1 MMNIIE
7 ADLTCISGDSTGW
20 SQEYISRSIDR
31 SFQKIFHHLENAR
44 STLMKTLK
52 EPQDWSSSGSDIV
65 GTTGNRSSDSSMSS
79 VSYSDSSNPSLPVFP
94 GRATRQFRS
103 HSFPALSRKEPPAP
117 RSRGSSLPTLQ
128 KTDLKKSLLNESLDP
143 LVWAPLQLSPIV
155 RGELE
160 RHISHKVSTLR
171 AQVVHLP
178 VKKSWEIRNELMNVQ
193 GVPEQG
199 LPKTQ
204 LPTLLPQRAEQ
215 NTNSSPDAPS
225 FHVHV
230 NIGVNSELSRTEV
243 SQTLTSNKQLQSAND
258 HQVLSYN
265 PVVISM
271 GTPAPINI
279 VREENALIKKDPR
292 HVLELNRDQRV
303 LGLPEQRIQPQRAQV
318 TDVELTAQVPRSAT
332 DSVKVTPVALLQVM
346 GLMGMIPESHAQVID
361 CVGFPPQPPNQAETV
376 NLTPQSSDQVIK
388 PKTVKIQQYSATESK
403 SMASRQSPVTD
414 NMKVTPAELLRIM
427 DSMGM
432 INELYPHVIKPAEI
446 APKPQYQVMESA
458 KVDILH
464 GHQEIPPE
472 DKSLGLQQS
481 VLGTVEVIPQP
492 QHKVMGTPNMTLG
505 PQNQATEHIGI
516 APGPIHENILEISS
530 SALPKAIDYTKA
542 TPVAQQTMDFMQK
555 IPPGEPH
562 ITEPRALIQTE
573 NLTTLPAQPDVLT
586 STVPRGAAESRGIP
600 PQLPS
605 TVLASSGVILLPSG
619 QSLHALK
626 VTPIVQAPPGVG
638 MIPPLQ
644 VVEPPGLIPQP
655 VAQVKEPLD
664 LPSGFQVQAGDS
676 VGMTPQ
682 HQGAEGVSSTPG
694 LSQQVMD
701 PSKFTPRHQDLDYSE
716 VSPRQSHKIP
726 ERGGT
731 SDTQP
736 QMKNSVEMTEV
747 HNQIV
752 EPVRTITAPLDQ
764 GTIPIGRS
772 QKHHVTEVVPVT
784 PLLKEMKHLGENSIP
799 QPKVMD
805 STNLSPELQNVKSE
819 HLIPDPRLRN
829 MKSVDI
835 AMALVPEKV
844 KYGPPTSRA
853 VSTDLT
859 LELHQLIMQFEK
871 LTHRPQLQSEES
883 VPSAPESQLQDV
895 KSGQVIVEAQLQNIQ
910 SAGLAPGPQ
919 VQSDKSV
926 HLTPGSQ
933 TQGMQ
938 RVVHSALSQE
948 LQGDTKMVELAP
960 RPSLEDKKSV
970 NLTRKP
976 YSQSTSFEKTA
987 HVPLLEDRK
996 TLLVEGRS
1004 LIPEAL
1010 VESVN
1015 LSELVPST
1023 HLCAVKSLEVNPD
1036 PSYHF
1041 LEPAELALR
1050 HQAPEERVGSD
1061 ICHQVEESVELTQS
1075 SLGMRL
1081 TPLRQTSDSME
1092 MYSPPLQETLE
1103 TRNQVVKEMEE
1114 TPESQNAIKDAL
1126 DLLPESEVQNMNSVV
1141 MAPEPHPYSD
1151 GKFLHGTLE
1160 SCSEITLRPEYKD
1173 RETIRLTLPKVDDTQ
1188 GAMIEPYSEMESL
1201 ELGLEPGVQGEKSE
1215 SLAQHLQ
1222 SGEVI
1227 GKPPVLAVETIT
1239 LTTGPKPHIKHV
1251 IPGPQLKVKLRQMD
1265 TESQLQ
1271 NEDSINVTR
1280 QSSLGE
1286 VGPEKTKP
1294 ESGPQSPSPKELI
1307 EETQP
1312 PKVKSVHFNLGPQQ
1326 LSIKSGL
1333 IPGPQLQSVRFPKF
1347 YQGGKRGNVISGP
1360 PRYGVKSDEAPSR
1373 SPVPEIRSSDCI
1385 PGPNLPEA
1393 KLQHV
1398 KPVEV
1403 NVGPCSQAVKF
1414 SDLTPEPKHQG
1425 FRCTQVIPGI
1435 HFQDRKSQGL
1445 LPEPFLPL
1453 SQEPQVED
1461 RKLVLPMEVSEF
1473 HSRKHTI
1480 PASELQ
1486 YPSMISEEVNPELRQ
1501 QDTKVSEFASRLRPQ
1516 GVKFGEQ
1523 TAGPLF
1529 HGMHFMTPELG
1540 IHNPKLAKMTPELND
1555 TKQVSFNSWP
1565 CLQNVNFFD
1574 GTSGTQSQGVTTS
1587 ELHSGP
1593 QLECV
1598 KMFEFTTQPKRQGMK
1613 PELIIQETLFEDRA
1627 YVTRNQAPSFE
1638 DEMSYKL
1645 PSGPQIPM
1653 AESVRL
1659 TPGIQLASVDHSE
1672 LVGRPEAQGIESS
1685 ESIPGQHLG
1694 HIKCVEKVTAS
1705 KQEELTPGPHLGDV
1719 KSMELRSKSERENVK
1734 AILLTPGK
1742 QAGDKEPEELPLG
1755 PNLKGLKSELLP
1767 SRPQLEDRRSAVLT
1781 LGQCPERIKST
1792 VVSPCSSQSDGT
1804 KTVKLIPGSTIQDLK
1819 TVGLARDTHVQDLNA
1834 MGLKLE
1840 PKQEESPV
1848 TFVPGKEFQDEFME
1862 VLQVPQ
1868 LQGLKPKEL
1877 TAQSQM
1883 RGRKHVI
1890 ISCLKPQSLKPVNIA
1905 KTQGI
1910 PGVKL
1915 VNLVSTQPCRGMAP
1929 TDLTLK
1935 PGQDDQITVRSP
1947 EWKGG
1952 VLDQLSKHFESE
1964 NVLSMKSG
1972 QEAKPADKKRKEI
1985 KFKVQFK
1992 DTPSFESTPKPVV
2005 HSVKPEEAQDE
2016 PQVPSM
2022 KPCQVTPGPQEH
2034 QVKVSEPML
2043 EPPFQDVK
2051 TMVLTEPHTGSTKS
2065 VRWIPISEFQSE
2077 KWVGSDLRLQ
2087 SQSAKPTELK
2097 PSTEWRGVRPS
2108 ELTVRSKIVQEEK
2121 SVGLHLEPQSQQVKT
2136 SPLALGLQKT
2146 KTLNL
2151 TSEPQPQ
2158 GIKTVDQNKDPPVG
2172 RVRSIEWIPGPEFHS
2187 MKCLGLNYGSQSQGV
2202 KSTEQKM
2209 SIQLGGVKPSE
2220 TTVRPKLQEEKSVG
2234 FNLESQ
2240 VNYTKTPELSPEPE
2254 IQKGENVTSNSEP
2267 QPQGIKTVDQN
2278 QDPSVVSVRSVQ
2290 WIPGPEFHSV
2300 KCLGLNRGSQS
2311 QGVKSTEQKP
2321 SIQLG
2326 GVKRPETTVRPKLQ
2340 GNKSADFNLEPKVQH
2355 IKTPG
2360 ASPKPELQEGENS
2373 EPQSECVKSVALHDG
2388 SEPQSDCVKSVALHH
2403 RSEPQAECVKSV
2415 AFHNGS
2421 EPQAE
2426 CVKSVA
2432 LHHGS
2437 EPQAECVKSVAFHD
2451 GSEPKVKCVKSVA
2464 LHHRS
2469 EPQAESVKSV
2479 ALHHRSEPQ
2488 AERVKSVALHHRSEP
2503 KAKCVKS
2510 VALHHGLQLENTKSV
2525 QWIPASGYQAKK
2537 SMLNLRLQSEDV
2549 TAKELNPLAQ
2559 LKNVKT
2565 SNELITG
2572 LKLQSKQLTGST
2584 PEQQSRGF
2592 KTIDFK
2598 SERQFRSMKGC
2609 DPNVRSKINNIKFT
2623 FEPRFPL
2630 EVTGSPGLNPGMQPQ
2645 EVTLGSPPGTQPQ
2658 SVTSLVFKQESQA
2671 SEANYGVLSQRAQ
2684 PQSSMELKSAKS
2696 SELALQTKPWDI
2708 KSEIN
2713 SGPQWQSA
2721 ECSDLTPETE
2731 SQNMKCVTS
2740 SQGKPFANQSV
2751 QLDCKHGSQW
2761 QGIKSN
2767 PGLRTKSQEM
2777 EIEDCESGP
2786 QLQDLKSSRTI
2797 MGIKVQDVISMGF
2810 TPGPQLQGMPS
2821 EVLTEKRV
2829 HGVKLV
2835 ESKPSSKLQ
2844 GKKPDFTPRKMFL
2857 GTKSVELDSV
2867 SPLQDLK
2874 YAEQILGMKLQDVN
2888 SMEHHVTSIKSPELV
2903 TQIKSQGIKAMD
2915 FNSGSQPQNKKPSE
2929 LAHGKKLQSME
2940 SLIVESK
2947 SPNGESVELNL
2958 CVNSSV
2964 CTPGPSLPCVNSSV
2978 CTPGPSPPCVNSS
2991 VCTPGPSPPCVNS
3004 TECNSKAHFQNV
3016 NSSACIPSQNPQCE
3030 HSNRNNLGPLL
3041 QGMHS
3046 GTTFPAAQ
3054 MMCVNSVW
3062 CSVQTHLQNV
3072 NSSACP
3078 RRQES
3083 QSANSMGYNPGPHL
3097 EAPKHQG
3104 MKFPELNP
3112 GTGIQREMPITV
3124 NPGQHLQDL
3133 RLELTPGS
3141 NIAGIAPAEYNP
3153 GPQEQCMNFSE
3164 LNPGLELQRI
3174 NLAKLGSGPQLQ
3186 NIESF
3191 AWTPGSES
3199 QYTRPVLLSPGPPF
3213 QGVKPS
3219 NLSVG
3224 AKFQEI
3230 PFLKKQFGS
3239 RQQTAQPMLTPK
3251 PQSTGVDSVEVL
3263 PTPLPEDKMF
3273 PEMSKQPLLFLPR
3286 SGNSVGLSPSP
3297 FLQNVTFGNQ
3307 IPQTNDQITEPSK
3320 VTGRP
3325 AHHLVDYA
3333 EMNTKI
3339 RYQAP
3344 KLVNYIPLP
3353 VYQEDAGSS
3362 EMMKGLGHK
3371 STETT
3376 EKSMR
3381 LTSKPTDT
3389 VTESL
3394 GMPQQPELQVPG
3406 FADLTPTLSD
3416 QKGSD
3421 ASELTP
3427 QKNYQSLETLE
3438 LLSCSWPQVK
3448 DFVQS
3453 QTQPAT
3459 GSKRMTLDLK
3469 NHATEMTGLTCKIR
3483 QGKEFLRV
3491 SSTPVNRENECVEK
3505 SPRPYPQD
3513 LEPVMGS
3520 SEKRSPRE
3528 QSVASSPRPFYHVPD
3543 SAPGITP
3550 GPQIPESV
3558 GLISKPW
3565 LQREEFLEL
3574 AAKPTNQVVGN
3585 TASVELPFE
3594 ECQTEEV
3601 GSGLPT
3607 PQKTSIEKV
3616 NATPIESLDQIIN
3629 FVTVSPKPLNQM
3641 TEPAKTQLQVPQVS
3655 KSLTVIPGPPLQ
3667 VIESVMIPEPTSQG
3681 SKYVDLTPK
3690 LHDMIVSEFAPRLW
3704 LQNVQTKKLI
3714 AEPTHQILEMI
3725 ELPGFQVIKTI
3736 LHPKPLLLIARSE
3749 ELAPGP
3755 SPQAVEPIG
3764 VATRSRT
3771 QVKDPLNLLP
3781 RPHLQDKIKPIERTL
3796 RANIQENFP
3805 ELILQQ
3811 TSPLE
3816 EPPVLTHKQRLQAGK
3831 SVGLKRDSPKVLEMD
3846 LNQGRAFQNRDSE
3859 MITSEKLQAENYF
3872 SRFLSSPPIPFISS
3886 SVKTS
3891 ELGPLQGSGMPE
3903 VSRARTMKNFNVG
3916 ILQSPES
3923 YTDTIRIRSPALPLV
3938 LPSDKT
3944 GNSVGSLYP
3953 EIWDM
3958 DFITKESTEK
3968 KQMEEFGNTLQSYS
3982 PYPLR
3987 LLPSEFQAGLGAR
4000 RNSIR
4005 SFLGRQLN
4013 IWESHVCRQRLPR
4026 KYLSNMLML
4035 GNVLG
4040 TTMERKLC
4048 SQPFLTEGATMGICQ
4063 SIQNLFGVPAELMEF
4078 SQSLLERGPRTISQT
4093 SVVKNYIQR
4102 HILGHG
4108 HEKRIPL
4115 KMWTRGSTSSIIQQ
4129 YSGTRLGLKKT
4140 NSKLSDIFQEATQ
4153 HVPVSCTGAQFFAL
4167 GKPESPFGILYSR
4180 EDPVSREPS
4189 NISQSDSQT
4198 GTSETHHSFEAS
4210 YFSQTNTELSEEL
4223 KDLKLEI
4230 AAKLLRSQIPYNVR
4244 PPSESGLVLKY
4255 PICLQ
4260 CGLFSE
4266 CGCGHKSQS
4275 AYILVYPQTHLIK
4288 TPEGRGEIQ
4297 THLGFRLHI
4306 RKRPQVSKDCG
4317 RNRADTSKNPSSSSH
4332 RKAKIYTPVS
4342 KSPTSTRDFQSGSS
4356 QSPASVPVHRRQKQ
4370 WGSHGVARKT
4380 KAKDSGHY
4388 EFCEVLSASESDS
4401 ESNQHEKW
4409 AKSRLSKTSDLKY
4422 PMKKITKE
4430 LKKQNIKL
4438 YKNSRPTEE
4447 CPSGTLTD
4455 PSRSKSIKTTQTST
4469 VSSKRQP
4476 KKSSQPRFIQRLS
4489 QGLKQAFQRAHR
4501 AMAITRQKPEDRASP
4516 DNLWSSKNLYPEEK
4530 DEDDCLTDGRG
4541 ASTPV
4546 IKQKFMG
4553 STPKKEDRSQET
4565 CDQAQ
4570 QSKQVSS
4577 LQPRPLELAKNIVS
4591 ERNVIILATPILQPL
4606 SRVLNVNSRTKKNY
4620 EFFSPESKNCSKV
4633 GAKFQVQETLVPDS
4647 LLKRTMQSHFKHEQ
4661 EQHRTYHSLSERSLR
4676 THHSPQRKPRSP
4688 SDRTLSSLSVRGCR
4702 SPSQRKDGSPS
4713 RRTPQ
4718 SISDRSPP
4726 RLSKG
4731 RGRSPSGR
4739 SQPSPSGRRP
4749 RSSSG
4754 RSPRSS
4760 TPSSPRERRGRN
4772 PSPKGWLGL
4781 YGRNQHSPPYQRC
4794 CSPSKRSHLSPI
4806 QRTWASPSEWSH
4818 STLSERPP
4826 SRRSGRTRQS
4836 SSERG
4841 YRSPSRS
4848 RLHRPSSGLH
4858 RSHSQRTHYSPSDS
4872 RSSHSERSRHLE
4884 RNQQGHHARPHHS
4897 PKGRLRHSSPKE
4909 RPRHS
4914 WSKEFL
4920 QIFT

>member
-1 MMNIIE
+1 MMNVIE
-7 ADLTCISGDSTGW
+7 ADLTCISGLSMGW
-20 SQEYISRSIDR
+20 SEEYVFSSIDR
-31 SFQKIFHHLENAR
+31 SLQQILQHLENAR
-44 STLMKTLK
+44 STLISL
-52 EPQDWSSSGSDIV
+52 QDSQDLSSSSVSDIV
-65 GTTGNRSSDSSMSS
+65 GREAIPPSCYCTSGNRSYDSS
-79 VSYSDSSNPSLPVFP
+79 VSSVSSSESAVSSSDSSNPSYLPVFP
-94 GRATRQFRS
+94 GGATWQLHS
-103 HSFPALSRKEPPAP
+103 HSLPAFSRKEPPAP
-117 RSRGSSLPTLQ
+117 RSQGSSLPTFQ
-128 KTDLKKSLLNESLDP
+128 QADLKKSDLFQNLAALPPLKTQRFFINSILENLDSSKQENTINKRKNHLAQSGLGPNSVLNESPGPP
-143 LVWAPLQLSPIV
+143 LVRAPLQLSPLV

-160 RHISHKVSTLR
+160 GHMSHKVSTLR
-171 AQVVHLP
+171 AQVMPLP
-178 VKKSWEIRNELMNVQ
+178 VKKSWEILNHFMDVQ

-215 NTNSSPDAPS
+215 NTNRSPDAPS

-243 SQTLTSNKQLQSAND
+243 SQPLTSNKQLESAND
-258 HQVLSYN
+258 RQVLSYN
-265 PVVISM
+265 PVVTSM

-279 VREENALIKKDPR
+279 VREEKALLKKDPR
-292 HVLELNRDQRV
+292 HVLELNIDQRV
-303 LGLPEQRIQPQRAQV
+303 LGLPEKRIQPQRAQV
-318 TDVELTAQVPRSAT
+318 TDMELTAQVPRSAT

-361 CVGFPPQPPNQAETV
+361 SVGFPPQPPNQAETV
-376 NLTPQSSDQVIK
+376 SLTPRPSDQ
-388 PKTVKIQQYSATESK
+388 PKTVTSLQHSATESK
-403 SMASRQSPVTD
+403 SMASRLSPVTD
-414 NMKVTPAELLRIM
+414 KMKVTPVELLRIM
-427 DSMGM
+427 DSMGL
-432 INELYPHVIKPAEI
+432 IDELYPHVIEPAAI
-446 APKPQYQVMESA
+446 APKPQYQVMESP
-458 KVDILH
+458 KVDTLH
-464 GHQEIPPE
+464 GHQAIRPE

-492 QHKVMGTPNMTLG
+492 QHKVMGTPNTTLG
-505 PQNQATEHIGI
+505 PQNQAPEHIGI
-516 APGPIHENILEISS
+516 APGPIRENILEISS

-542 TPVAQQTMDFMQK
+542 TPVAQQTMDFMQE
-555 IPPGEPH
+555 IPPGQPH
-562 ITEPRALIQTE
+562 IPEPRALIQTK
-573 NLTTLPAQPDVLT
+573 NLTPLPAQPDVLT
-586 STVPRGAAESRGIP
+586 SAVPRGAAESRGIP

-605 TVLASSGVILLPSG
+605 TALASSGVILLPAG
-619 QSLHALK
+619 QSPHALK

-644 VVEPPGLIPQP
+644 VVEPPGL
-655 VAQVKEPLD
+655 
-664 LPSGFQVQAGDS
+664 
-676 VGMTPQ
+676 TPQ
-682 HQGAEGVSSTPG
+682 
-694 LSQQVMD
+694 
-701 PSKFTPRHQDLDYSE
+701 
-716 VSPRQSHKIP
+716 
-726 ERGGT
+726 
-731 SDTQP
+731 
-736 QMKNSVEMTEV
+736 
-747 HNQIV
+747 
-752 EPVRTITAPLDQ
+752 
-764 GTIPIGRS
+764 
-772 QKHHVTEVVPVT
+772 
-784 PLLKEMKHLGENSIP
+784 
-799 QPKVMD
+799 
-805 STNLSPELQNVKSE
+805 PELQNVKSE
-819 HLIPDPRLRN
+819 PLIPDPRLRN

-835 AMALVPEKV
+835 AMDLVPEKV

-859 LELHQLIMQFEK
+859 LELHQLTMQFEE
-871 LTHRPQLQSEES
+871 LTHMPQLQGEES

-910 SAGLAPGPQ
+910 AAGLAPGPQ
-919 VQSDKSV
+919 GQSDTSV

-938 RVVHSALSQE
+938 GVVHSALSQE
-948 LQGDTKMVELAP
+948 LQGDSKMVELAP
-960 RPSLEDKKSV
+960 RPSLEDMKSV

-996 TLLVEGRS
+996 TLLLVEGRS

-1050 HQAPEERVGSD
+1050 CQAPEERVGSD

-1081 TPLRQTSDSME
+1081 IPLSQTSDSME

-1126 DLLPESEVQNMNSVV
+1126 DLLPESEVQNMNSAV
-1141 MAPEPHPYSD
+1141 MAPEPQPSD

-1160 SCSEITLRPEYKD
+1160 SCSEVTNSSEINLSLEYED
-1173 RETIRLTLPKVDDTQ
+1173 RETIRLTFPKVDDTQ
-1188 GAMIEPYSEMESL
+1188 GAMIEPYSEMGSL

-1222 SGEVI
+1222 SVEVI
-1227 GKPPVLAVETIT
+1227 GEPPVLAAEPIA
-1239 LTTGPKPHIKHV
+1239 LTTGPKPHIKDV
-1251 IPGPQLKVKLRQMD
+1251 IPGPQLEVKLRQMD

-1271 NEDSINVTR
+1271 NEESVNVTR
-1280 QSSLGE
+1280 QLSLGE

-1312 PKVKSVHFNLGPQQ
+1312 PKVKSVHLNLGPQQ

-1333 IPGPQLQSVRFPKF
+1333 IPGPQLQSVRFPTF
-1347 YQGGKRGNVISGP
+1347 YQGGKRGNFISGP
-1360 PRYGVKSDEAPSR
+1360 PRYGVKSDEALSR
-1373 SPVPEIRSSDCI
+1373 SPVPEIRSSDYI

-1403 NVGPCSQAVKF
+1403 NVGPCLQAVKF

-1445 LPEPFLPL
+1445 LPESFLPL
-1453 SQEPQVED
+1453 SQE
-1461 RKLVLPMEVSEF
+1461 
-1473 HSRKHTI
+1473 
-1480 PASELQ
+1480 
-1486 YPSMISEEVNPELRQ
+1486 
-1501 QDTKVSEFASRLRPQ
+1501 
-1516 GVKFGEQ
+1516 
-1523 TAGPLF
+1523 
-1529 HGMHFMTPELG
+1529 
-1540 IHNPKLAKMTPELND
+1540 LNAI
-1555 TKQVSFNSWP
+1555 
-1565 CLQNVNFFD
+1565 
-1574 GTSGTQSQGVTTS
+1574 
-1587 ELHSGP
+1587 
-1593 QLECV
+1593 
-1598 KMFEFTTQPKRQGMK
+1598 K
-1613 PELIIQETLFEDRA
+1613 PR
-1627 YVTRNQAPSFE
+1627 
-1638 DEMSYKL
+1638 
-1645 PSGPQIPM
+1645 
-1653 AESVRL
+1653 
-1659 TPGIQLASVDHSE
+1659 
-1672 LVGRPEAQGIESS
+1672 
-1685 ESIPGQHLG
+1685 
-1694 HIKCVEKVTAS
+1694 AS

-1719 KSMELRSKSERENVK
+1719 KSMELRSKSERGKVK

-1742 QAGDKEPEELPLG
+1742 QAGDKVPEELPRG

-1767 SRPQLEDRRSAVLT
+1767 SRPQLENRKSAVLT
-1781 LGQCPERIKST
+1781 VGQCPERIKST

-1819 TVGLARDTHVQDLNA
+1819 TVGLARDTHVQDANA

-1848 TFVPGKEFQDEFME
+1848 TFVPGIQFQDEFME

-1868 LQGLKPKEL
+1868 LQGIKPKEL

-1890 ISCLKPQSLKPVNIA
+1890 ISCLKPQSLKPVNIS

-1947 EWKGG
+1947 EWKGR

-1972 QEAKPADKKRKEI
+1972 QEAKPADKKPKEI

-2016 PQVPSM
+2016 SQVPSM

-2034 QVKVSEPML
+2034 QVNVSEPML

-2051 TMVLTEPHTGSTKS
+2051 TMVFTEPHTGSTKS
-2065 VRWIPISEFQSE
+2065 VRWIPISKFKNE

-2087 SQSAKPTELK
+2087 FQSSTPTELK
-2097 PSTEWRGVRPS
+2097 PSTKWRGVRPS
-2108 ELTVRSKIVQEEK
+2108 ELTVRSKITQEEK

-2158 GIKTVDQNKDPPVG
+2158 GIKTVDQNKDLP
-2172 RVRSIEWIPGPEFHS
+2172 
-2187 MKCLGLNYGSQSQGV
+2187 
-2202 KSTEQKM
+2202 
-2209 SIQLGGVKPSE
+2209 
-2220 TTVRPKLQEEKSVG
+2220 
-2234 FNLESQ
+2234 
-2240 VNYTKTPELSPEPE
+2240 
-2254 IQKGENVTSNSEP
+2254 
-2267 QPQGIKTVDQN
+2267 
-2278 QDPSVVSVRSVQ
+2278 
-2290 WIPGPEFHSV
+2290 
-2300 KCLGLNRGSQS
+2300 
-2311 QGVKSTEQKP
+2311 
-2321 SIQLG
+2321 
-2326 GVKRPETTVRPKLQ
+2326 
-2340 GNKSADFNLEPKVQH
+2340 
-2355 IKTPG
+2355 
-2360 ASPKPELQEGENS
+2360 
-2373 EPQSECVKSVALHDG
+2373 
-2388 SEPQSDCVKSVALHH
+2388 
-2403 RSEPQAECVKSV
+2403 
-2415 AFHNGS
+2415 
-2421 EPQAE
+2421 
-2426 CVKSVA
+2426 
-2432 LHHGS
+2432 
-2437 EPQAECVKSVAFHD
+2437 
-2451 GSEPKVKCVKSVA
+2451 
-2464 LHHRS
+2464 
-2469 EPQAESVKSV
+2469 
-2479 ALHHRSEPQ
+2479 
-2488 AERVKSVALHHRSEP
+2488 
-2503 KAKCVKS
+2503 
-2510 VALHHGLQLENTKSV
+2510 
-2525 QWIPASGYQAKK
+2525 
-2537 SMLNLRLQSEDV
+2537 
-2549 TAKELNPLAQ
+2549 
-2559 LKNVKT
+2559 
-2565 SNELITG
+2565 
-2572 LKLQSKQLTGST
+2572 
-2584 PEQQSRGF
+2584 
-2592 KTIDFK
+2592 
-2598 SERQFRSMKGC
+2598 
-2609 DPNVRSKINNIKFT
+2609 
-2623 FEPRFPL
+2623 
-2630 EVTGSPGLNPGMQPQ
+2630 
-2645 EVTLGSPPGTQPQ
+2645 SPP
-2658 SVTSLVFKQESQA
+2658 
-2671 SEANYGVLSQRAQ
+2671 
-2684 PQSSMELKSAKS
+2684 
-2696 SELALQTKPWDI
+2696 
-2708 KSEIN
+2708 
-2713 SGPQWQSA
+2713 
-2721 ECSDLTPETE
+2721 
-2731 SQNMKCVTS
+2731 
-2740 SQGKPFANQSV
+2740 
-2751 QLDCKHGSQW
+2751 
-2761 QGIKSN
+2761 
-2767 PGLRTKSQEM
+2767 
-2777 EIEDCESGP
+2777 
-2786 QLQDLKSSRTI
+2786 
-2797 MGIKVQDVISMGF
+2797 
-2810 TPGPQLQGMPS
+2810 
-2821 EVLTEKRV
+2821 
-2829 HGVKLV
+2829 
-2835 ESKPSSKLQ
+2835 
-2844 GKKPDFTPRKMFL
+2844 
-2857 GTKSVELDSV
+2857 
-2867 SPLQDLK
+2867 
-2874 YAEQILGMKLQDVN
+2874 
-2888 SMEHHVTSIKSPELV
+2888 
-2903 TQIKSQGIKAMD
+2903 
-2915 FNSGSQPQNKKPSE
+2915 
-2929 LAHGKKLQSME
+2929 
-2940 SLIVESK
+2940 
-2947 SPNGESVELNL
+2947 
-2958 CVNSSV
+2958 CVNSSI
-2964 CTPGPSLPCVNSSV
+2964 CTPGPSPPCVNSSGCTPKPSPPCVNSSV
-2978 CTPGPSPPCVNSS
+2978 CTPESSPPCVNSS

-3004 TECNSKAHFQNV
+3004 SGCTREPSPPCMNSTECNSKAHFQGV
-3016 NSSACIPSQNPQCE
+3016 NSACIPSQNPQCE

-3046 GTTFPAAQ
+3046 DTTFPAPQ
-3054 MMCVNSVW
+3054 NMCVNCVW
-3062 CSVQTHLQNV
+3062 CSAQTHLQNV
-3072 NSSACP
+3072 NSSACT

-3097 EAPKHQG
+3097 EAPKLQG

-3141 NIAGIAPAEYNP
+3141 NITGIAPAEYNP
-3153 GPQEQCMNFSE
+3153 GPQEQCVNFSE
-3164 LNPGLELQRI
+3164 LNPGLELQCI

-3186 NIESF
+3186 NIKSF
-3191 AWTPGSES
+3191 ASTSGSGSES
-3199 QYTRPVLLSPGPPF
+3199 RCTRSVLLSPGPPF

-3239 RQQTAQPMLTPK
+3239 RQQTAQPMLTQK

-3273 PEMSKQPLLFLPR
+3273 PEMSKQPLLCTNSVNLTPGYGLQDFKSKEFSLGPCFQTVMCLKPGSQSQSGNSSEFAPCHGSQCAQSFFAPKPCLQDLKPMELRLGSHQQSMNCQQIALDETPMVVTQESTRKSLAGPALTSVKFSDLIPESQSQCMKFKALTSELRGQSVKHVKLSSVSLPR

-3320 VTGRP
+3320 VTCRP
-3325 AHHLVDYA
+3325 VHHLVDYA

-3344 KLVNYIPLP
+3344 KLENYIPLP

-3362 EMMKGLGHK
+3362 EMTKGFRHK

-3381 LTSKPTDT
+3381 LFPKPTDT
-3389 VTESL
+3389 VTELL

-3416 QKGSD
+3416 QDSN

-3438 LLSCSWPQVK
+3438 MLSCSWPQVK
-3448 DFVQS
+3448 DFKQS

-3469 NHATEMTGLTCKIR
+3469 NHATEMTVLTRKVR
-3483 QGKEFLRV
+3483 QQEKEFLRV
-3491 SSTPVNRENECVEK
+3491 TSTPVNRETECVEK
-3505 SPRPYPQD
+3505 SPWPYPQD
-3513 LEPVMGS
+3513 LGPVMGS

-3558 GLISKPW
+3558 GLTSKPW
-3565 LQREEFLEL
+3565 LQREKFLEL
-3574 AAKPTNQVVGN
+3574 ATQPTNQVVGN
-3585 TASVELPFE
+3585 TASVELTFE

-3601 GSGLPT
+3601 GIGLTT
-3607 PQKTSIEKV
+3607 PQKASIEKANV
-3616 NATPIESLDQIIN
+3616 TPIESLDQIIN
-3629 FVTVSPKPLNQM
+3629 FVTVSPKPLDQM

-3655 KSLTVIPGPPLQ
+3655 ESLTVIPGPPVQ

-3690 LHDMIVSEFAPRLW
+3690 LHDRIVAEFAPRLW
-3704 LQNVQTKKLI
+3704 LQNVQSKKLI
-3714 AEPTHQILEMI
+3714 AEPTHHILETI
-3725 ELPGFQVIKTI
+3725 ELSGFQVIKTI
-3736 LHPKPLLLIARSE
+3736 LLPKPLLLIVKSE

-3781 RPHLQDKIKPIERTL
+3781 RPHLQDKIKPIKRTR
-3796 RANIQENFP
+3796 RADIQETFP
-3805 ELILQQ
+3805 ELIVQQ
-3811 TSPLE
+3811 TFPLE

-3831 SVGLKRDSPKVLEMD
+3831 SVGLKRESPKVLEMD
-3846 LNQGRAFQNRDSE
+3846 LNQGRVCQNRASE

-3872 SRFLSSPPIPFISS
+3872 SRFISSPPIPFISS

-3891 ELGPLQGSGMPE
+3891 ELGPLQGSGRPE
-3903 VSRARTMKNFNVG
+3903 VSRARTMKNSNAD

-3923 YTDTIRIRSPALPLV
+3923 YTETIRMRSPALPLV

-3958 DFITKESTEK
+3958 DIITKESTEK
-3968 KQMEEFGNTLQSYS
+3968 KQMEEFGNLLQSYA

-4048 SQPFLTEGATMGICQ
+4048 SQPFLTEGATMDICR

-4093 SVVKNYIQR
+4093 SVAKNYIQR

-4108 HEKRIPL
+4108 HEKRMPL

-4140 NSKLSDIFQEATQ
+4140 NSKLSDILQEVTQ
-4153 HVPVSCTGAQFFAL
+4153 HVPVSCTGAQFPAL
-4167 GKPESPFGILYSR
+4167 GKPESPLGILYNR

-4189 NISQSDSQT
+4189 KTSQSDSQT
-4198 GTSETHHSFEAS
+4198 GTFESHRSKSS
-4210 YFSQTNTELSEEL
+4210 YFSQTKTDHSEQLHLL
-4223 KDLKLEI
+4223 KDLQLKV
-4230 AAKLLRSQIPYNVR
+4230 AAKLLRSQIPHNV
-4244 PPSESGLVLKY
+4244 PPPPGSGLVLKY

-4260 CGLFSE
+4260 CGQCS
-4266 CGCGHKSQS
+4266 GYRCGHELQS
-4275 AYILVYPQTHLIK
+4275 GFGSYLLIYPQIHLIRN
-4288 TPEGRGEIQ
+4288 PEGHGE
-4297 THLGFRLHI
+4297 TRLHLGFRLRI
-4306 RKRPQVSKDCG
+4306 RKRPHISKHHG
-4317 RNRADTSKNPSSSSH
+4317 RNRADTSKSPSSLH
-4332 RKAKIYTPVS
+4332 REAKMYTPAS
-4342 KSPTSTRDFQSGSS
+4342 KSPTSTRDFQPRSS

-4370 WGSHGVARKT
+4370 WGSCGVAGKT
-4380 KAKDSGHY
+4380 EAKDSGHY
-4388 EFCEVLSASESDS
+4388 EFCEVLSTSESGS
-4401 ESNQHEKW
+4401 ESNRHEKW
-4409 AKSRLSKTSDLKY
+4409 AKSRRRK
-4422 PMKKITKE
+4422 M
-4430 LKKQNIKL
+4430 QNIKF
-4438 YKNSRPTEE
+4438 YKNRPTEE

-4455 PSRSKSIKTTQTST
+4455 PSRSKSIKTAQTST

-4476 KKSSQPRFIQRLS
+4476 KKSSQPRFIQLLFQR
-4489 QGLKQAFQRAHR
+4489 LKQAFQRV
-4501 AMAITRQKPEDRASP
+4501 MALTAQKPEDRASP
-4516 DNLWSSKNLYPEEK
+4516 DNLWSSKNLYPKEK
-4530 DEDDCLTDGRG
+4530 DEDDCLTGDGRG

-4546 IKQKFMG
+4546 IKQRFMG
-4553 STPKKEDRSQET
+4553 STPKKEDRLQKT

-4577 LQPRPLELAKNIVS
+4577 LQR
-4591 ERNVIILATPILQPL
+4591 
-4606 SRVLNVNSRTKKNY
+4606 
-4620 EFFSPESKNCSKV
+4620 
-4633 GAKFQVQETLVPDS
+4633 
-4647 LLKRTMQSHFKHEQ
+4647 
-4661 EQHRTYHSLSERSLR
+4661 
-4676 THHSPQRKPRSP
+4676 HSPQTKPTSP
-4688 SDRTLSSLSVRGCR
+4688 SDRTLRSLSERRCR
-4702 SPSQRKDGSPS
+4702 SPSQRKDRSPS

-4718 SISDRSPP
+4718 SISDRSLP

-4731 RGRSPSGR
+4731 RGRSPAGR

-4754 RSPRSS
+4754 RSPC
-4760 TPSSPRERRGRN
+4760 ERRGHN
-4772 PSPKGWLGL
+4772 SSPKGQLGL
-4781 YGRNQHSPPYQRC
+4781 YGRNQHSPPFQRC
-4794 CSPSKRSHLSPI
+4794 RSPSKRSHLSPI
-4806 QRTWASPSEWSH
+4806 RRTWASSSERSH

-4826 SRRSGRTRQS
+4826 SRHSGRTRHS
-4836 SSERG
+4836 SSGRG
-4841 YRSPSRS
+4841 YRSPSKS
-4848 RLHRPSSGLH
+4848 RLHRPSGLH

-4872 RSSHSERSRHLE
+4872 SCGHFERSRRLE
-4884 RNQQGHHARPHHS
+4884 RNQEGHHARPHHS
-4897 PKGRLRHSSPKE
+4897 PKGKLRHSSPKE

-4914 WSKEFL
+4914 TL
-4920 QIFT
+4920 QGTTPETYVWYMGCW

>member
-1 MMNIIE
+1 MTGLSM
-7 ADLTCISGDSTGW
+7 GW
-20 SQEYISRSIDR
+20 SEECVFSSIDR
-31 SFQKIFHHLENAR
+31 SLQQILQHLENAR
-44 STLMKTLK
+44 STLLSL
-52 EPQDWSSSGSDIV
+52 QDSQDLSSSSVSDIV
-65 GTTGNRSSDSSMSS
+65 GREAIPPSCYCTAGNRSYDSS
-79 VSYSDSSNPSLPVFP
+79 VSSVSSSDSSNPSYLPVFP
-94 GRATRQFRS
+94 GGATWQLHS
-103 HSFPALSRKEPPAP
+103 HSLPAFSRKEPPAP
-117 RSRGSSLPTLQ
+117 RSQGSSLPIFQ
-128 KTDLKKSLLNESLDP
+128 QADLKKADLFQNLAAPPPLKTQRFFINSVLENLDSCKQENTRNKRKNHLAQSDLGPNSVLNESPGPP
-143 LVWAPLQLSPIV
+143 LVRAPLQLSPLV

-160 RHISHKVSTLR
+160 GHMSHKVSTLR
-171 AQVVHLP
+171 AQVVPLP
-178 VKKSWEIRNELMNVQ
+178 VKKSWEILNHLLDVQ

-215 NTNSSPDAPS
+215 NTSRSPDAPS

-230 NIGVNSELSRTEV
+230 NIGVNSKLSRTEV
-243 SQTLTSNKQLQSAND
+243 SQPLTSNKQLQSAND
-258 HQVLSYN
+258 SQVLSYN
-265 PVVISM
+265 PVVISV

-279 VREENALIKKDPR
+279 VREENGLLKKDPR
-292 HVLELNRDQRV
+292 HVLELNIDQRV
-303 LGLPEQRIQPQRAQV
+303 LGLPEKRIQPQRAQV

-332 DSVKVTPVALLQVM
+332 DSIKVTPVALLQVM

-361 CVGFPPQPPNQAETV
+361 SVGFPPQPPNQAETV
-376 NLTPQSSDQVIK
+376 NLTPRPSDQVIEQ
-388 PKTVKIQQYSATESK
+388 KTVTSLQHSATESK
-403 SMASRQSPVTD
+403 SMASRLSPVTD
-414 NMKVTPAELLRIM
+414 NMKVTPEKLLRIM
-427 DSMGM
+427 DSMGL
-432 INELYPHVIKPAEI
+432 INELYPHVIEPAKI

-458 KVDILH
+458 KVDTLH
-464 GHQEIPPE
+464 GHQAIRPE

-492 QHKVMGTPNMTLG
+492 QHKVMGTPNTTLG
-505 PQNQATEHIGI
+505 PQNKATEHIGI

-555 IPPGEPH
+555 IPPGQPH

-573 NLTTLPAQPDVLT
+573 NLTPLPAQPDVLT
-586 STVPRGAAESRGIP
+586 SAVPRGAAESRGIP

-605 TVLASSGVILLPSG
+605 TALASSGVILLPSG
-619 QSLHALK
+619 QSPHALK

-644 VVEPPGLIPQP
+644 VVEPPGL
-655 VAQVKEPLD
+655 
-664 LPSGFQVQAGDS
+664 
-676 VGMTPQ
+676 TPQ
-682 HQGAEGVSSTPG
+682 
-694 LSQQVMD
+694 
-701 PSKFTPRHQDLDYSE
+701 
-716 VSPRQSHKIP
+716 
-726 ERGGT
+726 
-731 SDTQP
+731 
-736 QMKNSVEMTEV
+736 
-747 HNQIV
+747 
-752 EPVRTITAPLDQ
+752 
-764 GTIPIGRS
+764 
-772 QKHHVTEVVPVT
+772 
-784 PLLKEMKHLGENSIP
+784 
-799 QPKVMD
+799 
-805 STNLSPELQNVKSE
+805 PELQNVKSE
-819 HLIPDPRLRN
+819 PLIPDPRLRN

-835 AMALVPEKV
+835 AMDLVPEKV

-859 LELHQLIMQFEK
+859 LELHQLTMQFEE
-871 LTHRPQLQSEES
+871 LTHMPQLQSEES

-910 SAGLAPGPQ
+910 AAGLAPGPQ
-919 VQSDKSV
+919 GQSDTSV
-926 HLTPGSQ
+926 QLTPGSQ

-938 RVVHSALSQE
+938 GVVHSALSQE
-948 LQGDTKMVELAP
+948 LQGDSKMVELAP
-960 RPSLEDKKSV
+960 RPSLEDKKSA

-1023 HLCAVKSLEVNPD
+1023 HLCAVKPLEVNPD

-1050 HQAPEERVGSD
+1050 RQAPEERVGSD

-1081 TPLRQTSDSME
+1081 IPLRQTSDSME

-1103 TRNQVVKEMEE
+1103 TRNQVVKEMQE
-1114 TPESQNAIKDAL
+1114 TPESQNAIKDAP
-1126 DLLPESEVQNMNSVV
+1126 DLLPDSEVQNMNSAV
-1141 MAPEPHPYSD
+1141 MAPESQPSD

-1160 SCSEITLRPEYKD
+1160 TCSEVTNLSEITLKPEYED
-1173 RETIRLTLPKVDDTQ
+1173 RETIRLTFPKVDITR
-1188 GAMIEPYSEMESL
+1188 GAMIEPYSEMGSL

-1222 SGEVI
+1222 SVEVI
-1227 GKPPVLAVETIT
+1227 GEPPVLAVEPIA
-1239 LTTGPKPHIKHV
+1239 LTTGPKPHIKDV
-1251 IPGPQLKVKLRQMD
+1251 IPGPQLEVKLRQMD

-1271 NEDSINVTR
+1271 NEESVNVTR
-1280 QSSLGE
+1280 QLSLGE

-1312 PKVKSVHFNLGPQQ
+1312 LKVKSVHLNLGPQQ

-1333 IPGPQLQSVRFPKF
+1333 IPGPQLQSVRFPTF
-1347 YQGGKRGNVISGP
+1347 YQGGKRGNFISGP
-1360 PRYGVKSDEAPSR
+1360 PRYGVKSDEALSR
-1373 SPVPEIRSSDCI
+1373 SPVPEIRSSDYI

-1403 NVGPCSQAVKF
+1403 NVGPCLQAVKF
-1414 SDLTPEPKHQG
+1414 SDLTPKPKHQG

-1435 HFQDRKSQGL
+1435 HSQDRKSQGL
-1445 LPEPFLPL
+1445 LPESFLPL

-1461 RKLVLPMEVSEF
+1461 RKLVLPVEVSEF

-1486 YPSMISEEVNPELRQ
+1486 YPSVISEEVIPELRQ
-1501 QDTKVSEFASRLRPQ
+1501 QDTKFSELASRLRLQ

-1523 TAGPLF
+1523 TPGPLF
-1529 HGMHFMTPELG
+1529 DGMHSMIPKLG

-1555 TKQVSFNSWP
+1555 TKQVSFNSGP
-1565 CLQNVNFFD
+1565 RLQNVKLFD
-1574 GTSGTQSQGVTTS
+1574 GTSGTQSEGVTTS

-1598 KMFEFTTQPKRQGMK
+1598 KMFEFTTQPERQGMK

-1645 PSGPQIPM
+1645 PSEPQIPT

-1659 TPGIQLASVDHSE
+1659 TPRIQLASVDHSE

-1694 HIKCVEKVTAS
+1694 HIKPVEKVTAS
-1705 KQEELTPGPHLGDV
+1705 KQEELTPGPHLGYV
-1719 KSMELRSKSERENVK
+1719 KSMELRSKSERGKVK

-1742 QAGDKEPEELPLG
+1742 QAGDKVPEELPRG

-1767 SRPQLEDRRSAVLT
+1767 SRPQLENRKSAVLT
-1781 LGQCPERIKST
+1781 VGQCPERIKST

-1819 TVGLARDTHVQDLNA
+1819 TVGLARDTHVQDANA

-1848 TFVPGKEFQDEFME
+1848 TFVPGMQFQDEFME

-1868 LQGLKPKEL
+1868 LQGIKPKEL

-1947 EWKGG
+1947 EWKGR

-1972 QEAKPADKKRKEI
+1972 QEAKPADKKPKEI

-2051 TMVLTEPHTGSTKS
+2051 TMVFTEPHTGSTKS
-2065 VRWIPISEFQSE
+2065 VRWIPISEFQNE

-2087 SQSAKPTELK
+2087 FQSSTPTELK
-2097 PSTEWRGVRPS
+2097 PSTKWRGVRPS
-2108 ELTVRSKIVQEEK
+2108 ELTVRSKIIQEEK

-2172 RVRSIEWIPGPEFHS
+2172 S
-2187 MKCLGLNYGSQSQGV
+2187 L
-2202 KSTEQKM
+2202 
-2209 SIQLGGVKPSE
+2209 
-2220 TTVRPKLQEEKSVG
+2220 
-2234 FNLESQ
+2234 
-2240 VNYTKTPELSPEPE
+2240 
-2254 IQKGENVTSNSEP
+2254 
-2267 QPQGIKTVDQN
+2267 
-2278 QDPSVVSVRSVQ
+2278 RSVQ
-2290 WIPGPEFHSV
+2290 WIPGPEFHGV
-2300 KCLGLNRGSQS
+2300 KCLGKNYGSQS
-2311 QGVKSTEQKP
+2311 QKP

-2326 GVKRPETTVRPKLQ
+2326 GLKSSETTVRPK
-2340 GNKSADFNLEPKVQH
+2340 VQL
-2355 IKTPG
+2355 IKTPE
-2360 ASPKPELQEGENS
+2360 ASPKPELQEGE
-2373 EPQSECVKSVALHDG
+2373 
-2388 SEPQSDCVKSVALHH
+2388 
-2403 RSEPQAECVKSV
+2403 
-2415 AFHNGS
+2415 
-2421 EPQAE
+2421 
-2426 CVKSVA
+2426 
-2432 LHHGS
+2432 
-2437 EPQAECVKSVAFHD
+2437 
-2451 GSEPKVKCVKSVA
+2451 
-2464 LHHRS
+2464 
-2469 EPQAESVKSV
+2469 
-2479 ALHHRSEPQ
+2479 
-2488 AERVKSVALHHRSEP
+2488 
-2503 KAKCVKS
+2503 
-2510 VALHHGLQLENTKSV
+2510 
-2525 QWIPASGYQAKK
+2525 
-2537 SMLNLRLQSEDV
+2537 
-2549 TAKELNPLAQ
+2549 
-2559 LKNVKT
+2559 
-2565 SNELITG
+2565 
-2572 LKLQSKQLTGST
+2572 
-2584 PEQQSRGF
+2584 
-2592 KTIDFK
+2592 
-2598 SERQFRSMKGC
+2598 
-2609 DPNVRSKINNIKFT
+2609 
-2623 FEPRFPL
+2623 
-2630 EVTGSPGLNPGMQPQ
+2630 
-2645 EVTLGSPPGTQPQ
+2645 
-2658 SVTSLVFKQESQA
+2658 SLV
-2671 SEANYGVLSQRAQ
+2671 
-2684 PQSSMELKSAKS
+2684 
-2696 SELALQTKPWDI
+2696 
-2708 KSEIN
+2708 
-2713 SGPQWQSA
+2713 
-2721 ECSDLTPETE
+2721 
-2731 SQNMKCVTS
+2731 
-2740 SQGKPFANQSV
+2740 
-2751 QLDCKHGSQW
+2751 
-2761 QGIKSN
+2761 
-2767 PGLRTKSQEM
+2767 
-2777 EIEDCESGP
+2777 
-2786 QLQDLKSSRTI
+2786 
-2797 MGIKVQDVISMGF
+2797 
-2810 TPGPQLQGMPS
+2810 
-2821 EVLTEKRV
+2821 
-2829 HGVKLV
+2829 V
-2835 ESKPSSKLQ
+2835 ES
-2844 GKKPDFTPRKMFL
+2844 R
-2857 GTKSVELDSV
+2857 
-2867 SPLQDLK
+2867 
-2874 YAEQILGMKLQDVN
+2874 
-2888 SMEHHVTSIKSPELV
+2888 
-2903 TQIKSQGIKAMD
+2903 
-2915 FNSGSQPQNKKPSE
+2915 
-2929 LAHGKKLQSME
+2929 
-2940 SLIVESK
+2940 

-2958 CVNSSV
+2958 GPQLQDEKSSTSILGIKQEDARSTEVSSSPRLQGMRSSEVFSEDMLQGEKPKGFVAQSLWQDVKSLRRTFGKALDRKLLQLKIPQFQDGKGSVLTPELDLQGMEPEAVKPGSKLKGLQPEPTNVQAVKDMGINPGAESQVVGFAEQDSDSTIYSVGPSELSARNLKQDGKFHKLSQKQQLQSIKPVVCSHGPHLQHIQSSEVCTKLPDLTSMEFNSEQQVRERKAPDVCTESKLSDELFLEFKSRFCDLSPGCKNLTSNTGTQNVESPKLHPDLDLQGIKSKEFCLGSHLEDVNSACTPDANSQYTNSSEYKPGSYLQNTNFSAHIPEPDPWRINTMCNPGPHFNGMNSVCILGPKLQCVDSTVCNHEPNLQDVNSSACTSVSSPPCVNSSI
-2964 CTPGPSLPCVNSSV
+2964 CTPGPSPPCVNSSICTPGPSPPCVNSSV

-3004 TECNSKAHFQNV
+3004 SGCTPEPSPPCVNSSGCTPEPSPPCVNSSGCTSEPSPPCVNSSGCTPEPSPPCMNSTECNSKAHCQGEN
-3016 NSSACIPSQNPQCE
+3016 SACIPSQNPQCE

-3046 GTTFPAAQ
+3046 DTTFPAPQ
-3054 MMCVNSVW
+3054 IMCVNCVW
-3062 CSVQTHLQNV
+3062 GSVQTHLQNV
-3072 NSSACP
+3072 NSSACT

-3097 EAPKHQG
+3097 EAPKLQG

-3153 GPQEQCMNFSE
+3153 GPQEQCVNFSE

-3174 NLAKLGSGPQLQ
+3174 SLAKLGSGPQLQ
-3186 NIESF
+3186 NIKSF

-3199 QYTRPVLLSPGPPF
+3199 QHTRSVLLSPGPPF

-3239 RQQTAQPMLTPK
+3239 RQQTAQPMLTLK

-3273 PEMSKQPLLFLPR
+3273 PEMSKQPLFCTNSVNLTPGYGLQDLRSREFSPGPCFQTVMCLKPGSQSQSGNSSEFAPCHGSQCAQSFFAPKPCLQDLKPMELGSQQQSMNRQQIALDETPMVVTQESTRKSLAGPALTSVKFSNLIPELQSQCMKFKALTSELRGQSVKHVKLSSVSLPR

-3320 VTGRP
+3320 VTCRP
-3325 AHHLVDYA
+3325 VYHLVDYA

-3344 KLVNYIPLP
+3344 KLENYIPLP

-3362 EMMKGLGHK
+3362 EMTKGFRHK

-3381 LTSKPTDT
+3381 LFPKPMDT

-3394 GMPQQPELQVPG
+3394 RMPQQPELQVPG

-3416 QKGSD
+3416 QDSN

-3438 LLSCSWPQVK
+3438 MLSCSWPQVK
-3448 DFVQS
+3448 DFKQS

-3469 NHATEMTGLTCKIR
+3469 NHATEMTVLTRKVR
-3483 QGKEFLRV
+3483 QQGKEFLRV
-3491 SSTPVNRENECVEK
+3491 TSTPVNRETECVEK
-3505 SPRPYPQD
+3505 SPWPYPQD
-3513 LEPVMGS
+3513 LGPVMGS

-3558 GLISKPW
+3558 GLTSKPW
-3565 LQREEFLEL
+3565 LQGEEFLKL
-3574 AAKPTNQVVGN
+3574 ATQPTNQVVGN
-3585 TASVELPFE
+3585 TASVELTFE

-3601 GSGLPT
+3601 GIGLT
-3607 PQKTSIEKV
+3607 MPQKASIEKA
-3616 NATPIESLDQIIN
+3616 NITPIESLDQIIN
-3629 FVTVSPKPLNQM
+3629 FVTVSPKPLDQM

-3655 KSLTVIPGPPLQ
+3655 ESLTVIPGPPLQ

-3690 LHDMIVSEFAPRLW
+3690 LHDRIVAEFAPRLW
-3704 LQNVQTKKLI
+3704 LQNVQSKKLI
-3714 AEPTHQILEMI
+3714 AEPTHHILETI
-3725 ELPGFQVIKTI
+3725 ELSGFQVIKTI
-3736 LHPKPLLLIARSE
+3736 LLPKPLLLVVKSE

-3771 QVKDPLNLLP
+3771 RVKDPLNLLP
-3781 RPHLQDKIKPIERTL
+3781 RPHLQDKIKPIERTR
-3796 RANIQENFP
+3796 RANIQETFP
-3805 ELILQQ
+3805 ELIVQQ

-3831 SVGLKRDSPKVLEMD
+3831 SVGIKRESPKVLEMD
-3846 LNQGRAFQNRDSE
+3846 LNQGRVCQNRDSE

-3872 SRFLSSPPIPFISS
+3872 SRFISSPPIPFISS

-3891 ELGPLQGSGMPE
+3891 ELGPLQGSGRPE
-3903 VSRARTMKNFNVG
+3903 VSRAQTMKNSNAG

-3923 YTDTIRIRSPALPLV
+3923 YTETIRMRSPALPLV

-3944 GNSVGSLYP
+3944 GDSVGSLYP

-3958 DFITKESTEK
+3958 DVITKESTEK
-3968 KQMEEFGNTLQSYS
+3968 KQMEEFGNLLQSYA

-4048 SQPFLTEGATMGICQ
+4048 SQPFLTEGATMDICR

-4108 HEKRIPL
+4108 HEKRMPL

-4140 NSKLSDIFQEATQ
+4140 NSKLSDIFQEVTQ
-4153 HVPVSCTGAQFFAL
+4153 HVPVSCTGAQFPAL
-4167 GKPESPFGILYSR
+4167 GKPESPLRILYNR

-4189 NISQSDSQT
+4189 KTSQSDSQT
-4198 GTSETHHSFEAS
+4198 GTFESHRSKSS
-4210 YFSQTNTELSEEL
+4210 YFSQTKTDHSEQLHLL
-4223 KDLKLEI
+4223 KDLQLKI
-4230 AAKLLRSQIPYNVR
+4230 AAKLLRSQIPHNV
-4244 PPSESGLVLKY
+4244 PPPPGSGLVLKY

-4260 CGLFSE
+4260 CGQCSGFR
-4266 CGCGHKSQS
+4266 CGHELQS
-4275 AYILVYPQTHLIK
+4275 GFGSYLLVYPQIHLIS
-4288 TPEGRGEIQ
+4288 TPEGHGE
-4297 THLGFRLHI
+4297 TRLHLGFRLRI
-4306 RKRPQVSKDCG
+4306 RKRPHISKNCG
-4317 RNRADTSKNPSSSSH
+4317 RNRADTSKNPSSSH
-4332 RKAKIYTPVS
+4332 RKAKIYTPAS
-4342 KSPTSTRDFQSGSS
+4342 KSPTSTRDFQPRSS

-4370 WGSHGVARKT
+4370 WGSCGVAGKT
-4380 KAKDSGHY
+4380 EAKDSGHY
-4388 EFCEVLSASESDS
+4388 EFCEVLSTSESGS
-4401 ESNQHEKW
+4401 ESNRHEKW
-4409 AKSRLSKTSDLKY
+4409 AKSRRRKTSELNF

-4430 LKKQNIKL
+4430 LKTQNINL

-4455 PSRSKSIKTTQTST
+4455 PSRSKSIKTAQTST

-4476 KKSSQPRFIQRLS
+4476 KKSSQPRFIQLLFQR
-4489 QGLKQAFQRAHR
+4489 LKQAFQRV
-4501 AMAITRQKPEDRASP
+4501 MALTAQKPEDRASP
-4516 DNLWSSKNLYPEEK
+4516 DNLWSSKNLYPKEK
-4530 DEDDCLTDGRG
+4530 DEDDCLTGDGRG

-4546 IKQKFMG
+4546 IKQRFMG
-4553 STPKKEDRSQET
+4553 STPKKEDRLQKT

-4577 LQPRPLELAKNIVS
+4577 LQR
-4591 ERNVIILATPILQPL
+4591 
-4606 SRVLNVNSRTKKNY
+4606 
-4620 EFFSPESKNCSKV
+4620 
-4633 GAKFQVQETLVPDS
+4633 
-4647 LLKRTMQSHFKHEQ
+4647 
-4661 EQHRTYHSLSERSLR
+4661 
-4676 THHSPQRKPRSP
+4676 HSPQTKPTSP
-4688 SDRTLSSLSVRGCR
+4688 SDRTLRSLSERRCR
-4702 SPSQRKDGSPS
+4702 SPSQRKDRSPS

-4718 SISDRSPP
+4718 SISDRSRP

-4731 RGRSPSGR
+4731 RGRSPAGR
-4739 SQPSPSGRRP
+4739 SQPSPSGRRS

-4754 RSPRSS
+4754 RSPR
-4760 TPSSPRERRGRN
+4760 ERRGQN
-4772 PSPKGWLGL
+4772 SSPKGQLGL
-4781 YGRNQHSPPYQRC
+4781 YGRNQHSPPFQRC
-4794 CSPSKRSHLSPI
+4794 RSPSKRSHLSPTR
-4806 QRTWASPSEWSH
+4806 RTWASSSERSH

-4826 SRRSGRTRQS
+4826 SRRSGRTRHS
-4836 SSERG
+4836 SSGRG
-4841 YRSPSRS
+4841 YRSPSKS
-4848 RLHRPSSGLH
+4848 RLHRPSGLH

-4872 RSSHSERSRHLE
+4872 RGGHSERNRRLE
-4884 RNQQGHHARPHHS
+4884 RNPEGHHARPHHS
-4897 PKGRLRHSSPKE
+4897 PKGKLRHSSPKE

-4914 WSKEFL
+4914 TLQGTTPETYVWYMGCWGSKSGGML
-4920 QIFT
+4920 VRQAPAL